1 MDQDRTLHFIAARP
15 PGMDLELGRQVALSL
30 ARLATLQGCPVTY
43 REFELLAPTLDSKTL
58 CGVPLT
64 DRIGVLWQSRFPQA
78 RVRAPAWPLKPGDL
92 PALWLGP
99 RQPDGNDSVLTVLG
113 TLTNGALTCLDDNG
127 LSVALQPEQACLGR
141 LLVLELGVLAGDA
154 LHSAPV
160 HHGSASLVQP
170 EPASPAS
177 ADSRLLN
184 WIRRWWPSHR

>member
-99 RQPDGNDSVLTVLG
+99 RWNS
-113 TLTNGALTCLDDNG
+113 
-127 LSVALQPEQACLGR
+127 ACLPATP
-141 LLVLELGVLAGDA
+141 VLPQDSTSQGVTCYKNKTHRHALSDCWLALKSAGLAFIDEELPRKGLEYMFAV
-154 LHSAPV
+154 
-160 HHGSASLVQP
+160 
-170 EPASPAS
+170 
-177 ADSRLLN
+177 
-184 WIRRWWPSHR
+184 